1 MRQSVHQYSLS
12 HLSASSL
19 FLAILWCGVPIGFA
33 AEPATPSSSSRD
45 QPGQPTE
52 AEDIQGRGLTI
63 PRPGP
68 ALEGTKMLPGPTQPG
83 GALPPDLCQPVTHDV
98 TQCKC
103 FDQADCQTLT
113 ALCPGSCP
121 AGSQS
126 CQCIPLSRGTL
137 PPLPRKL
144 CHYQVQQTF
153 TQCSC
158 QNEADCQRLANIC
171 PGSCPIGSH
180 SCECSPLQ
188 RR

>member
-1 MRQSVHQYSLS
+1 MRQSVGQYSLS

-33 AEPATPSSSSRD
+33 AEPPTPSSSSPD

-52 AEDIQGRGLTI
+52 AGDIQERGLTN

-68 ALEGTKMLPGPTQPG
+68 SLGGAKMLPPPAQPEG
-83 GALPPDLCQPVTHDV
+83 GLPPNLCQPVTREL

-103 FDQADCQTLT
+103 FNQADCQTLT

-126 CQCIPLSRGTL
+126 CQCIPLSRGTP

-144 CHYQVQQTF
+144 CHYQIQQTF

-158 QNEADCQRLANIC
+158 HSETDCQLLTNIC
-171 PGSCPIGSH
+171 PGSCPVGSQ
-180 SCECSPLQ
+180 SCECVPLQ

>member
-1 MRQSVHQYSLS
+1 MRQSVRQHSLS
-12 HLSASSL
+12 RLSTSSL
-19 FLAILWCGVPIGFA
+19 FVAILWCGVPVGFA
-33 AEPATPSSSSRD
+33 TEPAPPSSSSQL

-52 AEDIQGRGLTI
+52 AQDVQGRGFTI
-63 PRPGP
+63 PRQGP
-68 ALEGTKMLPGPTQPG
+68 ALGEATIMPAPTQPG

-103 FDQADCQTLT
+103 FNQADCQTLT

-126 CQCIPLSRGTL
+126 CQCVPLFRGTP

-144 CHYQVQQTF
+144 CHYQIQQTF
-153 TQCSC
+153 MQCTC
-158 QNEADCQRLANIC
+158 QNEADCQRLATIC
-171 PGSCPIGSH
+171 PGSCPVGSQ
-180 SCECSPLQ
+180 SCECVPLQ